1 MLHIAADTLAALV
14 ECGLFLRGQG
24 QLHHLLHA
32 VGADDAGHT
41 GKQAALAILAAQLH
55 AGGHD
60 GLLIVEHDVSHT
72 RSGGGDAVLGT
83 LLAHVSHPA
92 AADGLLLQG
101 GAVKAEALVG
111 FGPLVQRHALEAD
124 AGPGREL
131 LAAVLTQH
139 VAGDGLVVDAGLPRQ
154 CAQQAGGVQTG
165 AGAEHAAPGQ
175 THAQRQLAGHDVAG
189 VGDVDKHAVKAA
201 LLDLVGI
208 APHGGNG
215 EIHLRQTVMG
225 LQQLD
230 FAHAVDDDIA
240 LAQIGEV
247 TGPYRDAV
255 G

>member
-1 MLHIAADTLAALV
+1 MKLTQD
-14 ECGLFLRGQG
+14 Q
-24 QLHHLLHA
+24 
-32 VGADDAGHT
+32 
-41 GKQAALAILAAQLH
+41 
-55 AGGHD
+55 
-60 GLLIVEHDVSHT
+60 
-72 RSGGGDAVLGT
+72 
-83 LLAHVSHPA
+83 
-92 AADGLLLQG
+92 
-101 GAVKAEALVG
+101 
-111 FGPLVQRHALEAD
+111 
-124 AGPGREL
+124 GREL
-131 LAAVLTQH
+131 LVAVLTQH

-175 THAQRQLAGHDVAG
+175 THAQRQLVGHDVAG

-230 FAHAVDDDIA
+230 FANAVDDDIA

-255 G
+255 GQVGRGVSQILHLAGQLLLLLVHQDQLVGDALHRQGVGHMRAHVAQADHTHNTFFSSFKNTPLHLFSVTCQNGGTVHRYTAWSAPCRSPE